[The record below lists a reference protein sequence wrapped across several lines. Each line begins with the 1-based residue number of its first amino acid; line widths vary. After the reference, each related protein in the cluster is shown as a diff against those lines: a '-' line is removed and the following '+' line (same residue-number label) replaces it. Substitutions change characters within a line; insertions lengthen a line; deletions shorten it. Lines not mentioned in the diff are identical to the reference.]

1 MHDVGLN
8 SVSPDNKFEVV
19 KIQKEV
25 VQTETDNSTPGN
37 ESHTPGTVTVTHTAS
52 KPYGGST
59 FARIIDDIFQVR
71 NSFFKCNK

>member
-8 SVSPDNKFEVV
+8 SVSPDNNKFEVV
-19 KIQKEV
+19 KTEKEV
-25 VQTETDNSTPGN
+25 VQTETVSSTPGS

-71 NSFFKCNK
+71 NFF